1 MIFLIGS
8 FILGLA
14 GSFHCIGMCGPI
26 ALALPLNRTRPVT
39 MFLGILAANLGRII
53 TYMLLGFVI
62 GMIGYSIQLFRVFQ
76 AISILFGIG
85 LILIAWRKQWLKRI
99 EFRTPGLQNW
109 TSKKMSLL
117 LRQNGTFKLFG
128 IGLLNGLLP
137 CGMIFLALANALL
150 AENPIGS
157 AAAMAAFGLGTLP
170 ALLGV
175 GFFAQQISQVFRAK
189 LTAAFPY
196 ILSVIGIMVILR
208 GANLGIPVISPKME
222 EQVKTGDQ
230 KTLVIECHSRFRSP
244 ADSSSLLP

>member
-26 ALALPLNRTRPVT
+26 ALALPLNRRSSGT
-39 MFLGILAANLGRII
+39 MLLGILAANLGRII

-62 GMIGYSIQLFRVFQ
+62 GTIGYSIQLFRIFQ
-76 AISILFGIG
+76 VLSVLFGLG
-85 LILIAWRKQWLKRI
+85 LILIAWRKHWLKRI
-99 EFRTPGLQNW
+99 ELRTPGLQNW
-109 TSKKMSLL
+109 ISKKMSLL
-117 LRQNGTFKLFG
+117 LRQKGTSKLFG

-150 AENPIGS
+150 AANPIGS

-175 GFFAQQISQVFRAK
+175 GFFAQRINQAFRTK
-189 LTAAFPY
+189 LTTAFPY
-196 ILSVIGIMVILR
+196 ILSVIGLMIILR
-208 GANLGIPVISPKME
+208 GANLGIPVLSPKME
-222 EQVKTGDQ
+222 EQTKPGNQ
-230 KTLVIECHSRFRSP
+230 KTVVIECHK
-244 ADSSSLLP
+244 

>member
-26 ALALPLNRTRPVT
+26 ALALPLNRNSAGSIL
-39 MFLGILAANLGRII
+39 LGVLTANAGRII
-53 TYMLLGFVI
+53 TYTLLGFII
-62 GMIGYSIQLFRVFQ
+62 GTIGFSLQLFRFFQ
-76 AISILFGIG
+76 VLSVLFGIF
-85 LILIAWRKQWLKRI
+85 LIVIAWQKHWLKQI
-99 EFRTPGLQNW
+99 EVSIPGLQRFISGNMRNW
-109 TSKKMSLL
+109 FHQK
-117 LRQNGTFKLFG
+117 GTFKLFG

-150 AENPIGS
+150 AENPTGS

-175 GFFAQQISQVFRAK
+175 GFFAQRINQVFRTK

-196 ILSVIGIMVILR
+196 LLSVIGLLVILR
-208 GANLGIPVISPKME
+208 GANLGIPVLSPKME
-222 EQVKTGDQ
+222 EQTTAGAK
-230 KTLVIECHSRFRSP
+230 KIPVIECHTP
-244 ADSSSLLP
+244 KANQ

>member
-26 ALALPLNRTRPVT
+26 ALALPLNRHSSGSMLT
-39 MFLGILAANLGRII
+39 GILLANMGRII
-53 TYMLLGFVI
+53 TYTLLGFLFGTI
-62 GMIGYSIQLFRVFQ
+62 GFSLQLFRVFQ
-76 AISILFGIG
+76 VLSILFGIS
-85 LILIAWRKQWLKRI
+85 LILIAWRKHWLKRL
-99 EFRTPGLQNW
+99 EFRAPGIQHW
-109 TSKKMSLL
+109 VSKKMSKL
-117 LRQNGTFKLFG
+117 LRQGGTLKLFG

-150 AENPIGS
+150 AANPVGS

-175 GFFAQQISQVFRAK
+175 GFFAQRINQVFRDK

-196 ILSVIGIMVILR
+196 LLSIIGLLVIVR
-208 GANLGIPVISPKME
+208 GANLGIPVLSPKVE
-222 EQVKTGDQ
+222 EQQMQGNEKAV
-230 KTLVIECHSRFRSP
+230 VIECHSKR
-244 ADSSSLLP
+244 

>member
-1 MIFLIGS
+1 MIFLTGS

-26 ALALPLNRTRPVT
+26 ALALPLDRSSSGK
-39 MFLGILAANLGRII
+39 MLLGILAANLGRII

-62 GMIGYSIQLFRVFQ
+62 GTIGYSIQLFRIFQ
-76 AISILFGIG
+76 VLSVLFGLG
-85 LILIAWRKQWLKRI
+85 LILIAWRKHWLKRI
-99 EFRTPGLQNW
+99 ELRTPGLQNW
-109 TSKKMSLL
+109 ISKKMSLL
-117 LRQNGTFKLFG
+117 LRQSGTFKLFG

-175 GFFAQQISQVFRAK
+175 GFFTQQINYTFRSK
-189 LTAAFPY
+189 LTTAFPY
-196 ILSVIGIMVILR
+196 ILSVIGLMVILR
-208 GANLGIPVISPKME
+208 GANLGIPVLSPKME
-222 EQVKTGDQ
+222 EQAKSGEKKVP
-230 KTLVIECHSRFRSP
+230 VIECHK
-244 ADSSSLLP
+244 